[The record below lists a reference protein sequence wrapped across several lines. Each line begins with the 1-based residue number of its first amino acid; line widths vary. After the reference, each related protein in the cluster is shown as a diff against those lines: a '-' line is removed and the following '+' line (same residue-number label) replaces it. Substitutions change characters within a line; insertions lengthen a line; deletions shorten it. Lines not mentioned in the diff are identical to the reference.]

1 VRKLLAAWV
10 RSIESDA
17 RLDGPGDRVAGVIDQ
32 VVPTGV
38 VKDGLSGVWLGHALH
53 PMLTDLPI
61 GFWTS
66 AMALD
71 MFGGRGGRDH
81 ARRLVAFGLL
91 SAVPAAAAGAADW
104 SDTTDAPR
112 RVGLVHAGAN
122 TAALALYFGS
132 WRARRRGRHGWGI
145 VLSFAGATAAT
156 VAGYLG
162 GHLLETAGIGVDNTA
177 FQRGP
182 RDWTRVLDAAELGDA
197 PVRVQ
202 AEDAA
207 LLVWREDAGIV
218 ALAATCPHR
227 GARLDEGTIDGDAIT
242 CPWHGSRF
250 ARRDGELLRG
260 PATNPLPRY
269 DAREHRGGVEVRR
282 PRAH

>member
-1 VRKLLAAWV
+1 VRKLLARWV

-17 RLDGPGDRVAGVIDQ
+17 RLDGIGDRLAATIRQAVPAGA
-32 VVPTGV
+32 

-71 MFGGRGGRDH
+71 MFDGRAGRNH
-81 ARRLVAFGLL
+81 ARRLVALGLL
-91 SAVPAAAAGAADW
+91 SAVPAAVAGASDW

-132 WRARRRGRHGWGI
+132 WRARRRGRHGWG
-145 VLSFAGATAAT
+145 VFLGFAGATAAT

-162 GHLLETAGIGVDNTA
+162 GHLLETAGIGIDNTA

-182 RDWTRVLDAAELGDA
+182 ADWTRVLDAAELGEA

-202 AEDAA
+202 AGDAA
-207 LLVWREDAGIV
+207 LLVSRQDGEIV

-227 GARLDEGTIDGDAIT
+227 GAPLDEGTIAGDSIT

-260 PATNPLPRY
+260 PATTALPRF
-269 DAREHRGGVEVRR
+269 DGREHNGGIEVRR
-282 PRAH
+282 PRA

>member
-1 VRKLLAAWV
+1 VRRLLARWV

-17 RLDGPGDRVAGVIDQ
+17 RLDGLGDRLTGAIGQAIPAGA
-32 VVPTGV
+32 

-71 MFGGRGGRDH
+71 VFGGRTGRDD
-81 ARRLVAFGLL
+81 ARRLVALGLL
-91 SAVPAAAAGAADW
+91 SAIPAAAAGASDW

-122 TAALALYFGS
+122 SAALALYFGS
-132 WRARRRGRHGWGI
+132 WRARCRGRHGWGI
-145 VLSFAGATAAT
+145 FLSFAGATAAT
-156 VAGYLG
+156 LAGYLG

-182 RDWTRVLDAAELGDA
+182 RDWTRVLDVAALGDA

-207 LLVWREDAGIV
+207 LLVWRQEGGIV

-227 GARLDEGTIDGDAIT
+227 GAPLDEGTIDDDTIT

-250 ARRDGELLRG
+250 ARSDGDLLGG
-260 PATNPLPRY
+260 PATTPLPRY
-269 DAREHRGGVEVRR
+269 DAREHQGGVEVRR
-282 PRAH
+282 PRAS